1 MGSKDTEHALIYQT
15 KDMKWTVY
23 ANVLPNKPD
32 PLKYATIVELG
43 ICLFADAVIVAKK
56 HGYADKDI
64 IVQFIKNSE
73 PVS

>member
-1 MGSKDTEHALIYQT
+1 MGSKDIEHALIYQT

-32 PLKYATIVELG
+32 PLKYATIVEFG
-43 ICLFADAVIVAKK
+43 ICLFEDAIKVAKK
-56 HGYADKDI
+56 RGYSDKDI

-73 PVS
+73 

>member
-1 MGSKDTEHALIYQT
+1 MKDKDKEHALIYQ

-23 ANVLPNKPD
+23 TGVLPSQSE
-32 PLKYATIVELG
+32 PLKYATIAEVG

>member
-1 MGSKDTEHALIYQT
+1 MGSKDIEHALIYQT

-32 PLKYATIVELG
+32 PLKYATIVEFG
-43 ICLFADAVIVAKK
+43 ISLFEDAIKVAKK
-56 HGYADKDI
+56 RGYSDKDI

-73 PVS
+73 

>member
-1 MGSKDTEHALIYQT
+1 MGSKDIEHALIYQT

-23 ANVLPNKPD
+23 AGVLPNKPN

-43 ICLFADAVIVAKK
+43 ICLFEDAIKVAKK
-56 HGYADKDI
+56 RGYADKDI

-73 PVS
+73 

>member
-1 MGSKDTEHALIYQT
+1 MGSKDIEHALIYQT

-32 PLKYATIVELG
+32 PLKYATIVEFG
-43 ICLFADAVIVAKK
+43 ISLFEDAIKVAKK
-56 HGYADKDI
+56 RGYADKDI

-73 PVS
+73 

>member
-1 MGSKDTEHALIYQT
+1 MEDKDKEHALIYQT

-23 ANVLPNKPD
+23 TGVLPSQSE
-32 PLKYATIVELG
+32 PLKYAMIAKVG